1 MPSACLATLS
11 LIPLG
16 PRSLVSQLCSA
27 PSRESQVPAH
37 PLEGQVL
44 DAQPGPQLPAAC
56 LPEPVRPR
64 PPRPQG
70 AALTFPY
77 HRLQPRGR
85 HLSLGAPPLPGLSQG
100 GGVAPHVIHVDP
112 APRGRGTPPAHLA
125 PPLHRFSEKLRSL
138 LK

>member
-64 PPRPQG
+64 PP
-70 AALTFPY
+70 A
-77 HRLQPRGR
+77 PRGR
-85 HLSLGAPPLPGLSQG
+85 HSLSPTTAFSPEGAIFP
-100 GGVAPHVIHVDP
+100 
-112 APRGRGTPPAHLA
+112 
-125 PPLHRFSEKLRSL
+125 
-138 LK
+138 